1 MGVKYDQNF
10 EQDVCACVC
19 VEVVLQTVC
28 VYFFLYFY
36 SPIVFTSHVCG
47 VGTSGLQR
55 YAFRYVKKGGIARV
69 LPESGLGSGSGWIKL
84 HFDDFVGVKRV
95 KFFPMAPAKYASLD
109 VEGTHLTTRL
119 SV

>member
-1 MGVKYDQNF
+1 MTKTLDKM
-10 EQDVCACVC
+10 CACVC
-19 VEVVLQTVC
+19 VCGSCPPDRVC
-28 VYFFLYFY
+28 VFFFVFLLSHCFY
-36 SPIVFTSHVCG
+36 VPRLWSWN
-47 VGTSGLQR
+47 
-55 YAFRYVKKGGIARV
+55 FRLTAICFSICEERGFARV